1 MRLPNQ
7 IFPIYIVSGFLDSG
21 KTSIIHNM
29 LEDEGF
35 SRGQK
40 TLIVACE
47 EGEEEFDEVS
57 LAKQNCKL
65 HIVDSVEDMTPS
77 LFVDLNKQHKPE
89 RVIIEYNSMFTF
101 AKLNTMQL
109 PTAWEL
115 VQVICMVDA
124 TTYENYMVNMRQ
136 QMTDP
141 MQNADLILFNRCEN
155 DMPISVWRRQMR
167 ALNPSTTILFEFT
180 DGHSDDG
187 VSDED
192 LPYDMKADVIEIKDE
207 DFGVFYL
214 DAMEHPDRYDR
225 KTLRFKGQAFRDS
238 SLPKDFVRFGRYAM
252 TCCADDIACLAFVM
266 RGDVTP
272 SDSKYYTLTCR
283 SESVYNKAQDHD
295 MVALM
300 QVSVEPA
307 AAPKDKYVTFG

>member
-7 IFPIYIVSGFLDSG
+7 IVPIYIVSGFLDSG

-40 TLIVACE
+40 TLIVVCE
-47 EGEEEFDEVS
+47 EGMEEYDES
-57 LAKQNCKL
+57 MLAKHNAKL
-65 HIVDSVEDMTPS
+65 HIVDSIEEMTPM

-89 RVIIEYNSMFTF
+89 RVIIEYNSVFTF

-109 PTAWEL
+109 PAAWEL
-115 VQVICMVDA
+115 VQVIDMVDA

-136 QMTDP
+136 LMTDP

-155 DMPISVWRRQMR
+155 DMPISAWRRQMR

-192 LPYDMKADVIEIKDE
+192 LPYDMKADIIDIKDE

-214 DAMEHPDRYDR
+214 DAMEHPDRYDQ
-225 KTLRFKGQAFRDS
+225 KTLRFKGQAFRDPQ
-238 SLPKDFVRFGRYAM
+238 LPKDFVRFGRYAM

-266 RGDVTP
+266 RGDVKP

-295 MVALM
+295 IVALM
-300 QVSVEPA
+300 QVSVSDATP
-307 AAPKDKYVTFG
+307 PKDKYVTFG

>member
-7 IFPIYIVSGFLDSG
+7 IVPIYIVSGFLDSG

-29 LEDEGF
+29 LEDDGF

-40 TLIVACE
+40 TLIVQCE
-47 EGEEEFDEVS
+47 EGEEEFDEAA

-65 HIVDSVEDMTPS
+65 HIVDSVEEMTPS
-77 LFVDLNKQHKPE
+77 LFVDLNKQFKPE

-115 VQVICMVDA
+115 VQVIAMVDA

-192 LPYDMKADVIEIKDE
+192 LPYDMKADIIDIKDE

-238 SLPKDFVRFGRYAM
+238 QLPKDFVRFGRYAM

-272 SDSKYYTLTCR
+272 SDSKYYLLTCR

-300 QVSVEPA
+300 QVSAEPT

>member
-7 IFPIYIVSGFLDSG
+7 IVPIYIVSGFLDSG

-29 LEDEGF
+29 LEDDGF

-40 TLIVACE
+40 TLIVQCE
-47 EGEEEFDEVS
+47 EGEEEFDEAK

-65 HIVDSVEDMTPS
+65 HIVDSIEEMTPS
-77 LFVDLNKQHKPE
+77 LFVELNKQFKPE

-101 AKLNTMQL
+101 AKLNSMQL

-115 VQVICMVDA
+115 VQVIAMVDA

-155 DMPISVWRRQMR
+155 DMPISTWRRQMR

-192 LPYDMKADVIEIKDE
+192 LPYDMKADIIDIKDE

-238 SLPKDFVRFGRYAM
+238 QLPKDFVRFGRYAM

-272 SDSKYYTLTCR
+272 SDSKYYLLTCR

-300 QVSVEPA
+300 QVSAEPT
-307 AAPKDKYVTFG
+307 AAPKEKYVTFG

>member
-7 IFPIYIVSGFLDSG
+7 IVPIYIVSGFLDSG

-29 LEDEGF
+29 LEDDGF

-40 TLIVACE
+40 TLIVQCE
-47 EGEEEFDEVS
+47 EGEEEFDEAK
-57 LAKQNCKL
+57 LLKQNCKL
-65 HIVDSVEDMTPS
+65 HIVDSVEEMTPS
-77 LFVDLNKQHKPE
+77 LFVDLNKQFKPE

-115 VQVICMVDA
+115 VQVIAMVDA

-192 LPYDMKADVIEIKDE
+192 LPYDMKADIIDIKDE

-214 DAMEHPDRYDR
+214 DAMDHPDRYDQ

-238 SLPKDFVRFGRYAM
+238 QLPKDFVRFGRYAM

-266 RGDVTP
+266 RGDVAP
-272 SDSKYYTLTCR
+272 SDSKYYLLTCR

-295 MVALM
+295 IVALM
-300 QVSVEPA
+300 QVSAEPT

>member
-7 IFPIYIVSGFLDSG
+7 IVPIYIVSGFLDSG

-29 LEDEGF
+29 LEDDGF

-40 TLIVACE
+40 TLIVQCE
-47 EGEEEFDEVS
+47 EGEEEFDEAK
-57 LAKQNCKL
+57 LLKQNCKL
-65 HIVDSVEDMTPS
+65 HIVDSGEEMTPS
-77 LFVDLNKQHKPE
+77 LFVDLNKQFKPE

-115 VQVICMVDA
+115 VQVIAMVDA

-192 LPYDMKADVIEIKDE
+192 LPYDMKADIIDIKDE

-214 DAMEHPDRYDR
+214 DAMDHPDRYDQ

-238 SLPKDFVRFGRYAM
+238 QLPKDFVRFGRYAM

-266 RGDVTP
+266 RGDVAP
-272 SDSKYYTLTCR
+272 SDSKYYLLTCR

-295 MVALM
+295 IVALM
-300 QVSVEPA
+300 QVSAEPT

>member
-7 IFPIYIVSGFLDSG
+7 IVPIYIVSGFLDSG

-29 LEDEGF
+29 LEDDGF

-40 TLIVACE
+40 TLIVVCE
-47 EGEEEFDEVS
+47 EGMEEYDEAALSKHNTKVHVINS
-57 LAKQNCKL
+57 
-65 HIVDSVEDMTPS
+65 VDEMTPS
-77 LFVDLNKQHKPE
+77 LLVDLNKQYKPE
-89 RVIIEYNSMFTF
+89 RVIVEYNSVFTF

-109 PTAWEL
+109 PAAWEL
-115 VQVICMVDA
+115 VQVIAAVDA

-136 QMTDP
+136 LMTDP

-155 DMPISVWRRQMR
+155 DMPISTWRRQMR
-167 ALNPSTTILFEFT
+167 ALNNNTMILFEFT

-192 LPYDMKADVIEIKDE
+192 LPYDMKAEIIDIKDE

-214 DAMEHPDRYDR
+214 DAMDHPDRYDR
-225 KTLRFKGQAFRDS
+225 KTLRFKGQAFRDT
-238 SLPKDFVRFGRYAM
+238 SLPKDFVRFGRNAM
-252 TCCADDIACLAFVM
+252 TCCADDIACLAFIL
-266 RGDVTP
+266 RGDVVP

-283 SESVYNKAQDHD
+283 SESVYNKPQDRD
-295 MVALM
+295 IVALM
-300 QVSVEPA
+300 QLSVEETTP
-307 AAPKDKYVTFG
+307 PKDKYVTFG

>member
-7 IFPIYIVSGFLDSG
+7 IVPIYIVSGFLDSG

-40 TLIVACE
+40 TLIVVCE
-47 EGEEEFDEVS
+47 EGMEEYDES
-57 LAKQNCKL
+57 NLAKYNAKL
-65 HIVDSVEDMTPS
+65 HIVDSVEEMTPM

-89 RVIIEYNSMFTF
+89 RVIIEYNSVFTF

-109 PTAWEL
+109 PAAWEL
-115 VQVICMVDA
+115 VQVIDMVDA

-136 QMTDP
+136 LMTDP

-155 DMPISVWRRQMR
+155 DMPISAWRRQMR

-180 DGHSDDG
+180 DG
-187 VSDED
+187 
-192 LPYDMKADVIEIKDE
+192 VIDIKDE

-214 DAMEHPDRYDR
+214 DAMEHPDRYDQ
-225 KTLRFKGQAFRDS
+225 KTLRFKGQAFRDPQ
-238 SLPKDFVRFGRYAM
+238 LPKDFVRFGRYAM

-266 RGDVTP
+266 RGDVQP

-300 QVSVEPA
+300 QVSVAPSD
-307 AAPKDKYVTFG
+307 APKDKYVTFG

>member
-7 IFPIYIVSGFLDSG
+7 IVPIYIVSGFLDSG

-214 DAMEHPDRYDR
+214 DAMDHPDRYDR

-272 SDSKYYTLTCR
+272 SDSKY
-283 SESVYNKAQDHD
+283 
-295 MVALM
+295 
-300 QVSVEPA
+300 
-307 AAPKDKYVTFG
+307 

>member
-7 IFPIYIVSGFLDSG
+7 IVPIYIVSGFLDSG

-40 TLIVACE
+40 TLIVVCE
-47 EGEEEFDEVS
+47 EGEEEFDEAK

-77 LFVDLNKQHKPE
+77 LFVDLNKQFKPE

-115 VQVICMVDA
+115 VQVIAMVDA

-192 LPYDMKADVIEIKDE
+192 LPYDMKADIIDIKDE

-238 SLPKDFVRFGRYAM
+238 QLPKDFVRFGRYAM

-266 RGDVTP
+266 RGDVVP
-272 SDSKYYTLTCR
+272 SDSKYYLLTCR

-300 QVSVEPA
+300 QVSAEPT